1 MTTLENELRN
11 ITHESVVAQCW
22 KHGDPIQAAKEIRE
36 QAKDHR
42 VLVVEMVGETLV
54 TLVENLDTI

>member
-22 KHGDPIQAAKEIRE
+22 KHGDPIQAVKEIRD
-36 QAKDHR
+36 QLKDNR
-42 VLVVEMVGETLV
+42 VLVMSMIGETLV